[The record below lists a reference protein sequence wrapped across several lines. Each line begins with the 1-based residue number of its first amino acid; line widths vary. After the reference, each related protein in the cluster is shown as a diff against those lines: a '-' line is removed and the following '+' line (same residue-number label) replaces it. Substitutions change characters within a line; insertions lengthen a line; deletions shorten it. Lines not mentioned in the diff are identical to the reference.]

1 MEIVHVL
8 GSAAV
13 ERKATVQ
20 NPSFFLSNNS
30 GSFAHFAASCT
41 SKYQGMFNKLGSGL
55 FRTVECIA
63 PQVSEEVSTIENL
76 GHSAIFHHSTFYES
90 FFMPQRRNCLAY

>member
-13 ERKATVQ
+13 ERKAAVQ
-20 NPSFFLSNNS
+20 NPSFFLSNNA
-30 GSFAHFAASCT
+30 GSFSHFAISCT
-41 SKYQGMFNKLGSGL
+41 SKYQGMFNKLASGL

-63 PQVSEEVSTIENL
+63 PQVSEEVSAVEI
-76 GHSAIFHHSTFYES
+76 GRAHV
-90 FFMPQRRNCLAY
+90 